1 MSADQRLIELAQKV
15 QVIQTNRAEDLP
27 AALVEVTSAAASGI
41 PGAAYAGITLLTT
54 RDAGVASRLRRTST
68 PSCSTKYRKGI
79 VKDRV
84 CTPLD
89 KVRLS
94 W

>member
-1 MSADQRLIELAQKV
+1 MSADLGLIELAQKV

-27 AALVEVTSAAASGI
+27 AALVEVTSAAAS
-41 PGAAYAGITLLTT
+41 
-54 RDAGVASRLRRTST
+54 
-68 PSCSTKYRKGI
+68 CSTKCRKGI
-79 VKDRV
+79 VRDRV

-89 KVRLS
+89 NVRPS